1 MQPILNLKCFNGTSR
16 KTPALL
22 KVKCIKGLNELLFTM
37 PIHNMQIFKVSPFFK
52 QQNSLTFVLLLLAA
66 YHKNLHVVYCP
77 NKNKHSI

>member
-52 QQNSLTFVLLLLAA
+52 QHVCAA
-66 YHKNLHVVYCP
+66 TMCNPKFHARDNEALKNFF
-77 NKNKHSI
+77 